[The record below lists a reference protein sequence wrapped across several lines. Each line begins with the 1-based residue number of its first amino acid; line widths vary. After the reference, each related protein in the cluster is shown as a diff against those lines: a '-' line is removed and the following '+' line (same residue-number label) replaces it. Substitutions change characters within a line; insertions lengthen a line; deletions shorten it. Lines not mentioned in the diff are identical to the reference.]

1 MKKILVPIDFST
13 YSMNALEVAIYIAKV
28 KEMSIRLLHVVED
41 TYTPYYN
48 MAGIGMFE
56 DSTLFNFKKELQEKV
71 ASQLKE
77 IADTKISA
85 MGINVEME
93 VLIDNPR
100 RKILNDIN
108 AEDIDLVVMGS
119 HGFSGVEDIFIGGT
133 SEKIIRTSSVPVIT
147 VQNIPSDYKINK
159 IVFASDF
166 IDDEV
171 EEILNRV
178 IQFAEVFIAEL
189 FLVRINTHEKHSN
202 DQLSRERIS
211 ALAAKFKFPAGS
223 ITTYADRNEEE
234 GIVNY
239 SKEIGADLITLCTH
253 GRTGFARLFNNSI
266 AEEVAGNSTVP
277 VLTYN
282 ITKDKY
288 LKSIA
293 AVKRESRLGSILKT
307 KKGKF

>member
-13 YSMNALEVAIYIAKV
+13 YSMNALDVAIYIAKV
-28 KEMSIRLLHVVED
+28 KDMSIRLLHVVED

-71 ASQLKE
+71 TSQLKE
-77 IADTKISA
+77 IADTKIIA
-85 MGINVEME
+85 KGIAVDME

-108 AEDIDLVVMGS
+108 EKDIDLVVMGS
-119 HGFSGVEDIFIGGT
+119 HGFSDIEDIFIGGT
-133 SEKIIRTSSVPVIT
+133 SEKIIRSSSAPVIT
-147 VQNIPSDYKINK
+147 VQDIPSDYQINK
-159 IVFASDF
+159 IVFASNFHDE
-166 IDDEV
+166 EV

-178 IQFAEVFIAEL
+178 IQFAEIFMAEL
-189 FLVRINTHEKHSN
+189 FLVRINTHDKHTK
-202 DQLSRERIS
+202 DHLSRERLGS
-211 ALAAKFKFPAGS
+211 LAAKFKFSAGS
-223 ITTYADRNEEE
+223 ITTYSDRNEEE

-239 SKEIGADLITLCTH
+239 SNEIGADLIALCTH

-288 LKSIA
+288 LKSIS
-293 AVKRESRLGSILKT
+293 AVKRELRGTPKLKT
-307 KKGKF
+307 KKND